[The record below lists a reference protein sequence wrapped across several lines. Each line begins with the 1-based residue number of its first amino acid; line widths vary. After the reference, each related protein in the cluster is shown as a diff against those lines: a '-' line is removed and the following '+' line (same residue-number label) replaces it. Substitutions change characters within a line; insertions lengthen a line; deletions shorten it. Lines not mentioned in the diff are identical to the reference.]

1 MYHRPWAEGK
11 KIGKSTPAAPDYTGA
26 AQQQAASSRDVTEQQ
41 TWANRPTINT
51 PFGQQTWESTPTF
64 DPATG
69 QTLNQWTQNTNLTP
83 EAQHALDSQMSL
95 QQGRSD
101 LAAGLL
107 GRAQQEYGQP
117 MDWSQ
122 FTATGATPQAQ
133 QYGQNLPDFGQAPTN
148 MRGYGQDPQQQSYS
162 PEQLQRGLSTE
173 GLQNVDNSSQYYNKA
188 GDAIFNQW
196 SSRNDPKFQKD
207 QDMLR
212 TQLYNQG
219 LKEGDQAYNDEMQR
233 LRESQTDARNQ
244 ASYDAT
250 IGAGQEASR
259 MQGMDMGL
267 RGQQFGERST
277 QGQFANSAADQALQQ
292 QLGIG
297 GQRFNE
303 QLAGG
308 QYSDAQRGQQFS
320 EGMTGAQYADAQ
332 RAAAGQEQLAFG
344 QQGYNQQLQ
353 SANYQ
358 NQLRQQ
364 QIAEQMQQ
372 RGFSLNEINAIL
384 SGQQVGMPSMPSFNT
399 AARSEGTQ
407 SLNAAQMTGQ
417 HDLDVFN
424 AQQQATQGALSG
436 IAGGAMM
443 FSDKRLKKNIRNVG
457 KLKGL
462 NFYVWD
468 WIFGGSAAGVMADEV
483 VRIPGAVVSDPS
495 SGYDMVDYGVIYG

>member
-1 MYHRPWAEGK
+1 M
-11 KIGKSTPAAPDYTGA
+11 GKSTPAAPDYTGA
-26 AQQQAASSRDVTEQQ
+26 AQQQAASSREVTEQQ

-51 PFGQQTWESTPTF
+51 PFGQQTWSSSPTF

-83 EAQHALDSQMSL
+83 EAQRALDSQMGL

-122 FTATGATPQAQ
+122 FSATGATPEVSQFNPTNQ
-133 QYGQNLPDFGQAPTN
+133 QGQA
-148 MRGYGQDPQQQSYS
+148 PQQQSYN
-162 PEQLQRGLSTE
+162 PEDIQKNLSTE
-173 GLQNVDNSSQYYNKA
+173 GLQGVNGSDKYYNQA

-196 SSRNDPKFQKD
+196 SSRNEPQFQKD
-207 QDMLR
+207 SDALR

-233 LRESQTDARNQ
+233 LRQSQGDSRNQ

-250 IGAGQEASR
+250 IGAGQEAQR

-267 RGQQFGERST
+267 REQQFGERSG
-277 QGQFANSAADQALQQ
+277 QGQFANSAASQALQQ

-297 GQRFNE
+297 GQQFNQ

-308 QYSDAQRGQQFS
+308 
-320 EGMTGAQYADAQ
+320 QYADAQ
-332 RAAAGQEQLAFG
+332 RAAQGQEQLASG
-344 QQGYNQQLQ
+344 QQQYNQQMGN
-353 SANYQ
+353 ANYQ

-364 QIAEQMQQ
+364 QISEQMQQ

-407 SLNAAQMTGQ
+407 NLSAAQMTGQ

-443 FSDKRLKKNIRNVG
+443 FSDKRLKTNIRKVG

-468 WIFGGSAAGVMADEV
+468 WRIGGSGCGVVSDEV
-483 VRIPGAVVSDPS
+483 AHIPGAVRIDPR
-495 SGYDMVDYGVIYG
+495 SGYDMVDYEVVYGQ